1 MFYST
6 HFSGLASFAHNSS
19 VESAVSLQRPLPALA
34 LPALLRQKW
43 IWSTWCLIG
52 VIVLVIAALAIREA
66 LTENIHG
73 DFYIFWSAGV
83 NFRIG
88 EALYSRVGGAEEF
101 LYPPF
106 APFAFQLLSWLPFR
120 WAVAVFTV
128 FNGLAWVSILGL
140 SYEILR
146 HYFPTVSLRSAM
158 WFAGLASWRYFYHNI
173 LWVNINELVCL
184 LCLGGILLYLRRHEN
199 WALALLMA
207 ATWLKVMPVLLV
219 GVLFFR
225 RPLPVLG
232 KALLFSAGVAGAI
245 LLERGWSQGSQD
257 FADFWQITL
266 TPFLHGKVY
275 TDWISFS
282 IPSALFK
289 LLTAHGD
296 VAGVRYYIADWPV
309 PLVRRLSTAGQ
320 LLVVG
325 LAFWQV
331 WRDRLAAQVRPT
343 TWVLV
348 LLSMILVA
356 GVAWEGHHVTL
367 ALTLPILFVRLGQE
381 GWQRTRLALV
391 IGTGL
396 VSLLISDVTG
406 STLYNYLQGFSLIT
420 VMDLLLFVLAVRLA
434 TVSSNRMEQALQEA

>member
-1 MFYST
+1 MARFTRTSSAEATISLRRSLPSPLFRSFWT
-6 HFSGLASFAHNSS
+6 H
-19 VESAVSLQRPLPALA
+19 
-34 LPALLRQKW
+34 KW
-43 IWSTWCLIG
+43 TWSTRLTVG
-52 VIVLVIAALAIREA
+52 LIVLVILALAIREA
-66 LTENIHG
+66 LTETTHG

-83 NFRIG
+83 NFRLG
-88 EALYSRVGGAEEF
+88 NALYSRIGGAEEF

-106 APFAFQLLSWLPFR
+106 APFVFQLLSWLPFR
-120 WAVAVFTV
+120 WAVGVFTV
-128 FNGLAWVSILGL
+128 FNGLAWINILGL
-140 SYEILR
+140 VYKILK
-146 HYFPTVSLRSAM
+146 HYFPATPLRATM
-158 WFAGLASWRYFYHNI
+158 LFAGLASWRYFYHNI

-232 KALLFSAGVAGAI
+232 KALLFSAGVAAAI
-245 LLERGWSQGSQD
+245 LLERGWQRGVGD
-257 FADFWQITL
+257 FVDFWQITL
-266 TPFLHGKVY
+266 NPFLAGKVY
-275 TDWISFS
+275 VDWISFS

-309 PLVRRLSTAGQ
+309 PLVRRLSTAAQ

-325 LAFWQV
+325 ITYWQV
-331 WRDRLAAQVRPT
+331 WRDRQAAQLRPI

-356 GVAWEGHHVTL
+356 GVTWEGHHVTL
-367 ALTLPILFVRLGQE
+367 ALTLAVLYVRLE
-381 GWQRTRLALV
+381 KLGWQRTQRVLV
-391 IGTGL
+391 IGAGF
-396 VSLLISDVTG
+396 VSLLIYDLVG
-406 STLYNYLQGFSLIT
+406 ARLYNYLQGFSLIT
-420 VMDLLLFVLAVRLA
+420 VMDLLLFGLAVRLA
-434 TVSSNRMEQALQEA
+434 TIRHPA